1 LKAAHDTIIIGSGIG
16 GLACAA
22 ALVKFGYKVLVLEQH
37 CLAGGL
43 AQTFSR
49 KGSIRSRVM
58 KNNRMHIA

>member
-1 LKAAHDTIIIGSGIG
+1 LKEAHDTIIIIG
-16 GLACAA
+16 GLACEA

-37 CLAGGL
+37 YLAGGL

-49 KGSIRSRVM
+49 KGSIRSRFM